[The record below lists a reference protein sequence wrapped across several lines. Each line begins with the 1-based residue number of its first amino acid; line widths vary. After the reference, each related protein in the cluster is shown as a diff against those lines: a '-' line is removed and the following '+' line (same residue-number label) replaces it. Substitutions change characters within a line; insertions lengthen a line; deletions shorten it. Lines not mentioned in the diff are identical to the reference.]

1 MATCIEMATAR
12 ADGRVS
18 ASGVDPAALTGASSI
33 YVVATTLE
41 GTRAA
46 IAAASAVAEGSGTGA
61 VLFVPWVVP
70 YVEPLD
76 RPSDSVA
83 FGVRNFRR
91 LAEESGIPVT
101 VRVCLCRSSSAA
113 IAAMLPGDSVVVVGG
128 PSRQWWPSREQRLA
142 ARLSRSGRRVL
153 FVAEA
158 RDGSPVT
165 ADGPARRAAGERAP
179 GWKEAWRG

>member
-1 MATCIEMATAR
+1 MATCIEMATAPAR
-12 ADGRVS
+12 ARVS
-18 ASGVDPAALTGASSI
+18 ASTVDPAALTGASSV

-46 IAAASAVAEGSGTGA
+46 LATARAVAEGSGAAA

-70 YVEPLD
+70 YAEPLD
-76 RPSDSVA
+76 RPTDSVA

-91 LAEESGIPVT
+91 LAEESGTPVT
-101 VRVCLCRSSSAA
+101 VRVCLCRSCSAA
-113 IAAMLPGDSVVVVGG
+113 IAAILPGDGVVVVGG

-142 ARLSRSGRRVL
+142 ARLSRSGHRVL
-153 FVAEA
+153 FVAET
-158 RDGSPVT
+158 RDGSTVT